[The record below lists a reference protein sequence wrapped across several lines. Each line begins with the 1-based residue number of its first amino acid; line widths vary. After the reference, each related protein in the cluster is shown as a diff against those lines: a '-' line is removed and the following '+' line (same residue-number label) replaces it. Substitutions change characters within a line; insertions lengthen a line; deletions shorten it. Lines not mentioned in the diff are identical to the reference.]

1 MITYTSPKF
10 VEIFKSLIS
19 FRPIFYSFD
28 NSADSAMSFDT
39 KYEHQRFALQVSS
52 PTAPLWANEQL
63 QP

>member
-28 NSADSAMSFDT
+28 NSADIAMSFDT
-39 KYEHQRFALQVSS
+39 KYEHQTFCVASLLTDRSFMGQ
-52 PTAPLWANEQL
+52 
-63 QP
+63 